1 MLDINPQVRR
11 IVELAIEEGLGTG
24 DVTTEACVPP
34 DARVVGEVVAKA
46 RGVLAGLPVAVMVL
60 QQVDPAIRWTLLA
73 EDGSPVAPGLVVM
86 RVEGPART
94 VLVAERTLL
103 NFLMKLSGIATKTRE
118 YVDAL
123 KGTRTAIL
131 DTRKTSPGMRALE
144 KYAVRMGG
152 GRNHRTSLS
161 GGVLVKNNHLSMR
174 EDLKETVRL
183 ARAGAPS
190 LCKVE
195 VEVRTMEE
203 AKRAIE
209 AGAEVLLL
217 DHMTVEQVAEVVDY
231 CDWRVAVEVSG
242 NMTPQ
247 SARAVADVGVDFV
260 SAGALTYAAPWLDF
274 AMYLSP
280 VERRDA
286 GA

>member
-11 IVELAIEEGLGTG
+11 IVEMAIEEDLGTG

-34 DARVVGEVVAKA
+34 EARVVGEVVAKE
-46 RGVLAGLPVAVMVL
+46 RGVLAGLPVARMVL
-60 QQVDPAIRWTLLA
+60 ERVDPSIVVTSLA
-73 EDGSPVAPGLVVM
+73 DDGSDVEPGQVVM

-103 NFLMKLSGIATKTRE
+103 NFVMRLSGVATATRE
-118 YVDAL
+118 YVNAL
-123 KGTRTAIL
+123 QGTRTAIL
-131 DTRKTSPGMRALE
+131 DTRKTTPGLRALE

-161 GGVLVKNNHLSMR
+161 GGVLVKNNHLAMR
-174 EDLKETVRL
+174 SDLKETVRL

-195 VEVRTMEE
+195 VEVRTMDE
-203 AKRAIE
+203 AKRALE
-209 AGAEVLLL
+209 AGADVLLL
-217 DHMTVEQVAEVVDY
+217 DHMTVEEVAAVVDY
-231 CDWRVAVEVSG
+231 CNWKVALEVSG
-242 NMTPQ
+242 NMTPEA
-247 SARAVADVGVDFV
+247 ARAVAEVGVDFV
-260 SAGALTYAAPWLDF
+260 SAGALTHSARWLDF
-274 AMYLSP
+274 AMYLTL
-280 VERRDA
+280 VEPSHG

>member
-11 IVELAIEEGLGTG
+11 IVELAIEEDLGTG
-24 DVTTEACVPP
+24 DVTTEACVPR
-34 DARVVGEVVAKA
+34 DARVAGEVVAKA
-46 RGVLAGLPVAVMVL
+46 HGVLAGLPVAVMVL
-60 QQVDPAIRWTLLA
+60 QQVDPAIRWTLLV
-73 EDGSPVAPGLVVM
+73 EDGSPVVPGQVVM

-123 KGTRTAIL
+123 EGTRTAIL

-217 DHMTVEQVAEVVDY
+217 DHMTVPQVAEVVDY
-231 CDWRVAVEVSG
+231 CDWKVAVEVSG

-247 SARAVADVGVDFV
+247 SARAVAEVGVDFV

-274 AMYLSP
+274 AMYLAP
-280 VERRDA
+280 VEHPDA